1 MLLRRHLSLA
11 STLALL
17 ATGLVTTITAAPASA
32 AAPATKATYDVFPG
46 ARIGER
52 TGPAALTGKNLTAA
66 PVTPQLVA
74 CDGNGT
80 SGKRVEVLYLREASM
95 PDRYT
100 QLLPMFRAWLAN
112 ADDQFNDQAAT
123 SNRSRHIR
131 YVTAAVGGGCEVVV
145 RNHVVPAG
153 ALATFNTSI
162 TAAQTLGYTSSDR
175 KYLMLTEATVICGVG
190 EIQNDDTTGSGNLN
204 NGRSYARVDAIPN
217 CFGANAIA
225 HELGHTLG
233 AAQLSAPHSD
243 GGWHCL
249 DQWDMMC
256 YGGTPSWTC
265 LQWNDLRLPDCNKD
279 DYFHA
284 NPTAGS
290 YLATHWNTANSAYFI
305 AGGTAD
311 ATTHPKVGWT
321 YAITNVSTGG
331 ALEPIN
337 GSGAGLTELS
347 LRTRVDT
354 PSQKWVIG
362 YNTGLQLVN
371 VNSRMCADSAYSGT
385 APGTTLLQYNC
396 NGQDGMRFAYLPTG
410 GNTYA
415 IIDWLSGLALTE
427 SGAHPSPIQQQPYTG
442 AANQKWVFNR
452 ITDPGP
458 VHNGIYYLRGIDNLD
473 NMQVAGGSVSS
484 GALITHAAP
493 SGATSQR
500 WKLQTSGSYWKILN
514 VNSNL
519 CLDLVSASTSA
530 GIQLRQATCSAV
542 TRQEWTLRRVADQ
555 TYFLVNR
562 YSGKVINM
570 TAGALSTLD
579 QQTVTGDNR
588 NLIWALNPV

>member
-1 MLLRRHLSLA
+1 MLLRRHLCLA
-11 STLALL
+11 ATLALI
-17 ATGLVTTITAAPASA
+17 ASGMVTTATVPAAA
-32 AAPATKATYDVFPG
+32 AAPTTIASYDVFPG

-52 TGPAALTGKNLTAA
+52 TGPAALTGKNLTAS

-74 CDGNGT
+74 CDGDGT
-80 SGKRVEVLYLREASM
+80 SGKRVEVLYLREATM

-112 ADDQFNDQAAT
+112 ADDQFNDQAAV
-123 SNRSRHIR
+123 SNRSRHLR
-131 YVTAAVGGGCEVVV
+131 YVTQAVTGGCEVVV

-153 ALATFNTSI
+153 ALADFNASI
-162 TAAQTLGYTSSDR
+162 AAAQALGYTSTNR

-190 EIQNDDTTGSGNLN
+190 EIQNDDTVGSGNLN
-204 NGRSYARVDAIPN
+204 NGRSYARVDAIPG

-233 AAQLSAPHSD
+233 AVQLSAAHTD
-243 GGWHCL
+243 GSWHCL
-249 DQWDMMC
+249 DQWDLMC
-256 YGGTPSWTC
+256 YGGTPTWTC
-265 LQWNDLRLPDCNKD
+265 LQWNDFRVPDCNRD
-279 DYFHA
+279 DYFNA
-284 NPTAGS
+284 VPTAGS

-321 YAITNVSTGG
+321 YAITNVATGG

-337 GSGAGLTELS
+337 GSTSPLVELS
-347 LRTRVDT
+347 LRPRVDT

-362 YNTGLQLVN
+362 YTTGLQLI
-371 VNSRMCADSAYSGT
+371 NSGSRLCADSSFSGT
-385 APGTTLLQYNC
+385 TPGTTLLQYYC

-458 VHNGIYYLRGIDNLD
+458 VNNSTYYLQGIDGLEH
-473 NMQVAGGSVSS
+473 MEVTGASTSS
-484 GALITHAAP
+484 GALITHATP
-493 SGATSQR
+493 STANSQR
-500 WKLQTSGSYWKILN
+500 WRLQANGTFWKLIN

-519 CLDLVSASTSA
+519 CLDLVSASTAA
-530 GIQLRQATCSAV
+530 GIQIRQATCATG
-542 TRQEWTLRRVADQ
+542 TRQDWTLRRVADQ

-562 YSGKVINM
+562 FSGKVVNM
-570 TAGALSTLD
+570 TTGASSALD
-579 QQTVTGDNR
+579 QQTITGDNR
-588 NLIWALNPV
+588 KLVWALKPV